1 MNKLIRYILFFL
13 VLLSLKSKIYSQVN
27 NLQALDNEQLEKKI
41 DNLHNEPKKAWDLI
55 KFYIKKS
62 KKENNKEALMYAY
75 RYAGNFSKFPQNIKY
90 ADSALSVGKSSGNKK
105 LLTEAHL
112 NRSVV
117 YMNESLYQKALDDI
131 LIANK
136 YSNELKDDYTV
147 NSNKYLIAQNK
158 IYLGLYEDARRE
170 LISCVKYFKDNLE
183 NSTDLGKNYQM
194 LYIYS
199 LMSYIDTNTKLGKIQ
214 ENKLQIAEAIAYTKK
229 HQLNQ
234 YLPYFIS
241 SEGTDAYYEK
251 DYKKAILKF
260 SEAIRLYNDQW
271 PHITEIYY
279 LGLSHWKLNKHSVAI
294 KYFEEL
300 DKEYEK
306 SKKLNPEF
314 RSAYELLIKYNDS
327 IGNTDK
333 QLEYINKLMSLD
345 RIYEKNYKYLY
356 TKINKEYDTQKLISE
371 KNRIESS
378 LKTQRAVI
386 SSLLFIAVIII
397 SFVGYRY
404 YHLQKVYKNRFNEI
418 IADKNSNL
426 TTDILQT
433 KAIEIKP
440 KSSETDFS
448 IKPKNFFDVEYYNKI
463 TGLNPLFV
471 ESILNQLHVFE
482 KETKYLDNQ
491 ISQKL
496 LSENLGTNSTYLSK
510 IINVYKGKSFNHYIN
525 DLRIDYIIEFMKND
539 AKYLNIDVK
548 ELSTMAGFTN
558 AISFSDNF
566 QRKYQ
571 IKPSYFIK
579 MMKENMRNNSQSD
592 D

>member
-1 MNKLIRYILFFL
+1 
-13 VLLSLKSKIYSQVN
+13 
-27 NLQALDNEQLEKKI
+27 
-41 DNLHNEPKKAWDLI
+41 
-55 KFYIKKS
+55 
-62 KKENNKEALMYAY
+62 MYAY

-345 RIYEKNYKYLY
+345 RIYEKN
-356 TKINKEYDTQKLISE
+356 
-371 KNRIESS
+371 
-378 LKTQRAVI
+378 
-386 SSLLFIAVIII
+386 F
-397 SFVGYRY
+397 
-404 YHLQKVYKNRFNEI
+404 
-418 IADKNSNL
+418 
-426 TTDILQT
+426 
-433 KAIEIKP
+433 
-440 KSSETDFS
+440 
-448 IKPKNFFDVEYYNKI
+448 
-463 TGLNPLFV
+463 
-471 ESILNQLHVFE
+471 
-482 KETKYLDNQ
+482 
-491 ISQKL
+491 
-496 LSENLGTNSTYLSK
+496 
-510 IINVYKGKSFNHYIN
+510 
-525 DLRIDYIIEFMKND
+525 
-539 AKYLNIDVK
+539 
-548 ELSTMAGFTN
+548 
-558 AISFSDNF
+558 
-566 QRKYQ
+566 
-571 IKPSYFIK
+571 
-579 MMKENMRNNSQSD
+579 
-592 D
+592 